1 MNCLPRLLCAIYVAT
16 SAGLAWTSVL
26 QYRHGPTWAVYLL
39 AAASLVPVIAIVR
52 EAEWH
57 EERTA
62 AVPAGYAVGL
72 DVTEAADDV
81 VQAELD
87 AACCERWWTSCGTD
101 HDSRCPHRVPRSSAA

>member
-1 MNCLPRLLCAIYVAT
+1 MNRLPRLLCSLYVAT
-16 SAGLAWTSVL
+16 SAGLAWTTVL
-26 QYRHGPTWAVYLL
+26 QYRHGPTWAVYLA
-39 AAASLVPVIAIVR
+39 AAASLVPVIAVVR

-62 AVPAGYAVGL
+62 AAAVGPGVAGTV
-72 DVTEAADDV
+72 DDDV

-101 HDSRCPHRVPRSSAA
+101 HDTRCPHRVPRSSAA